1 MLAEKKSPRRFLLAI
16 VLLLV
21 ACSEQA
27 PEKKAQQTPDD
38 NCVGYIIKPDGS
50 KDCLERGK

>member
-1 MLAEKKSPRRFLLAI
+1 MRLALAI
-16 VLLLV
+16 VLLLA

-27 PEKKAQQTPDD
+27 PEKKAQAPDD